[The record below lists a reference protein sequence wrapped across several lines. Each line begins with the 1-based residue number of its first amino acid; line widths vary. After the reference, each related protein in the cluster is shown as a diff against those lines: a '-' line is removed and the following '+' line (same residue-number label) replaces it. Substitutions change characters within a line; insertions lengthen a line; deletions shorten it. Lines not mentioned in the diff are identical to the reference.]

1 MEPRA
6 LTYSLTPTIIHN
18 QDCYRRCPTLDF
30 SKLPEL
36 PETAFIHPTGKNR
49 EAVAALFSEVTTR
62 ILAHLSQAA
71 AHTPLP
77 QITGLPEVII
87 PDTSSDGG
95 HLMEQ
100 LDAIL
105 KTAMN
110 PAHPGYMGHM
120 DPMPTTASIIG
131 DWVVAALNNN
141 MLSVEMSPL
150 FSRLEPLLM
159 REIAQLFGLGDRA
172 GGILVSG
179 GSLANLQALAVARNV
194 KLNCLEKGL
203 THGDRGPVLFV
214 SEVAHT
220 SIKKAAAMLGLGTE
234 GAIAIPTNAASQMDV
249 LALKDALAKA
259 QAAGQQPFAIVATAG
274 TTVTGN
280 IDPLR
285 DLGTVARAHDLW
297 FHVDAAYGGAL
308 VFSEQYR
315 DRLQGIAQADSVTFN
330 PQKWLYVTKTC
341 ASVLFRDMAHLQR
354 HFQVAA
360 PYMNTED
367 DWVNLGEISV
377 QGTRHA
383 DILKLWLSLQHLGK
397 QGYSE
402 LIAANFTVTEQ
413 FVAAVRSRPFL
424 TLASQPEM
432 NLVCFRGVP
441 DWLPMERWDSWNRSL
456 QAHLLKHA
464 RAFFSLPQYRG
475 QVWIKAVLLNPFT
488 TSVEIDNVFSAI
500 DHFAEST
507 RSGLES

>member
-1 MEPRA
+1 MLRPYGSPNLKSPDTRFPGNIA
-6 LTYSLTPTIIHN
+6 QSKLLS
-18 QDCYRRCPTLDF
+18 RCLPTLDF
-30 SKLPEL
+30 SKLPE
-36 PETAFIHPTGKNR
+36 TAFIHPAGENR
-49 EAVAALFSEVTTR
+49 AAIADLFSQVTTQ
-62 ILAHLSQAA
+62 ILEHLTQAA
-71 AHTPLP
+71 EHTPLP
-77 QITGLPEVII
+77 MIGELPAVTFPE
-87 PDTSSDGG
+87 TSSDTKA
-95 HLMEQ
+95 LLKKLEVV
-100 LDAIL
+100 L

-110 PAHPGYMGHM
+110 PAHPKYVGHM

-131 DWVVAALNNN
+131 DWMVAALNNN

-159 REIAQLFGLGDRA
+159 REIAQLFGLGDQA

-194 KLNCLEKGL
+194 QLNCLKTGL
-203 THGDRGPVLFV
+203 AHQTNPPVFFV

-220 SIKKAAAMLGLGTE
+220 SIKKAAMMLGLGTE
-234 GAIAIPTNAASQMDV
+234 GAIAIPTNANSQMEV
-249 LALKDALAKA
+249 LALKEAIYQA
-259 QAAGQQPFAIVATAG
+259 QANGQQPFAIVATAG

-285 DLGTVARAHDLW
+285 ELGAIAKGHDLW

-341 ASVLFRDMAHLQR
+341 ASVLFHNMDHLRR

-360 PYMNTED
+360 PYMNNED
-367 DWVNLGEISV
+367 DWINLGEISV

-397 QGYSE
+397 QGYRE
-402 LIAANFTVTEQ
+402 LITANYALTEH
-413 FVAAVRSRPFL
+413 FVSAVKSRSFL
-424 TLASQPEM
+424 TLASSPQM
-432 NLVCFRGVP
+432 NLVCFRGCP
-441 DWLPMERWDSWNRSL
+441 DWLAPAQWDTWNQTL
-456 QAHLLKHA
+456 QTHLLKQA
-464 RAFFSLPQYRG
+464 SAFLSVPHYRG
-475 QVWIKAVLLNPFT
+475 QYWLKVVLLNPYT
-488 TSVEIDNVFSAI
+488 TPADIDRMFKAI
-500 DHFAEST
+500 DQFAENT
-507 RSGLES
+507 QG